1 LAREGTLDSAMNIL
15 VTGGGTIAPIDD
27 VRAIT
32 NTSTGRFSSA
42 ISEAALRRGATVW
55 HVHTPNALVPLPA
68 LVPLDLDAERL
79 RNLKAERQSLLD
91 RLTLVPLAEGTVP
104 EYLEA
109 LRSLLVS
116 QPFDAVF
123 LAMAVSDY
131 APEPIIGKLKSDLD
145 ELIIRCKRVPKV
157 IQSVRDWAPD
167 TYLVGFKLTSGAS
180 DAELIDR
187 AAEANMANRTDLT
200 VANDLQ
206 LYRQG
211 KHTVHL
217 VRPGQPTETLGP
229 GGDIAGSLVDRVF
242 QWVGERP
249 R

>member
-42 ISEAALRRGATVW
+42 ISEAALRRGAKVW
-55 HVHTPNALVPLPA
+55 HVHTPSAIVPLPA
-68 LVPLDLDAERL
+68 QVSVDLDAERVAL
-79 RNLKAERQSLLD
+79 RD
-91 RLTLVPLAEGTVP
+91 RLTLLPLAEGTVP
-104 EYLEA
+104 EYLA
-109 LRSLLVS
+109 TLRSLLVS

-131 APEPIIGKLKSDLD
+131 APEPIIGKLNSDLD
-145 ELIIRCKRVPKV
+145 ELVIRCKRVPKV
-157 IQSVRDWAPD
+157 IQSARDWAPA

-180 DAELIDR
+180 EAELIDR
-187 AAEANMANRTDLT
+187 ATEANKVNRTELT
-200 VANDLQ
+200 VANDLS

-217 VRPGQPTETLGP
+217 VRPGQPVERLG
-229 GGDIAGSLVDRVF
+229 GMDVAGRLVERVF
-242 QWVGERP
+242 RWVGERP